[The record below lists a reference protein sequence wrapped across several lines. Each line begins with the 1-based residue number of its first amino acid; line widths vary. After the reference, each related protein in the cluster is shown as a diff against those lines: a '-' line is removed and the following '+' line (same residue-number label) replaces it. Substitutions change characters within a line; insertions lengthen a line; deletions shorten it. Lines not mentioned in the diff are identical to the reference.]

1 MSRKPASIRV
11 IKTIF
16 PEDGKVGP
24 GWVYVTQLLFLA
36 AERAKAAEAASETG
50 NTSPGEDCKPRG

>member
-1 MSRKPASIRV
+1 MSRKAAPIKV

-16 PEDGKVGP
+16 PEDGKVGL
-24 GWVYVTQLLFLA
+24 GWVYATQLLFLA

-50 NTSPGEDCKPRG
+50 NTSGEEYKPQG